1 MGRDNLASHCE
12 QKILRVRKMMM
23 VCQVNRR
30 RIICYRFNV
39 RHYYYRYHC
48 YYYYY
53 YYISIKQRVASASVQ
68 YIACFT
74 AFYKQ

>member
-1 MGRDNLASHCE
+1 MGRDDEASHCE
-12 QKILRVRKMMM
+12 QKILGVRKIM

-30 RIICYRFNV
+30 RIICNGFNV
-39 RHYYYRYHC
+39 HHYHYY

-53 YYISIKQRVASASVQ
+53 YYISISQRIASASVQ